1 MANDKHAVSRL
12 VLGTAQ
18 LGMSYG
24 IANKSGK
31 PNFGTALSIIGSAYE
46 SGLTEFD
53 TAQAYGESESV
64 LGRIF
69 QELGITKYVKVT
81 TKLAPG
87 LSPLNGSLLRRSVEE
102 SLEKLKIDQLEG
114 FLLHR
119 EDMIDILDDDLADAL
134 RGLLQNGYVR
144 NLGISVYS
152 PKRARQALESDLFQV
167 VHLPASIID
176 RRFSVA
182 GIFSMAE
189 TLDKRIYIRS
199 VFLQGLILMDSSD
212 IPHELTSVKPVLEDL
227 DRIAAC
233 YGLTRQAIALM
244 YLRDRFEK
252 TKVIFGVEVLEQVK
266 HNMKCWRDETPPG
279 LIEDLENVIPEMDGS
294 ILDPSRW
301 FHRLEGGAGK

>member
-152 PKRARQALESDLFQV
+152 PKRARQAL
-167 VHLPASIID
+167 D